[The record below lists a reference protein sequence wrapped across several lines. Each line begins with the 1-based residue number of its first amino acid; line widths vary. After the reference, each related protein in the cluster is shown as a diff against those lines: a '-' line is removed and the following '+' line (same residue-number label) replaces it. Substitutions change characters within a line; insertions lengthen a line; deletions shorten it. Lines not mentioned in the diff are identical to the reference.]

1 MALQYS
7 LGVIKVAEQNAIGRL
22 LCWVALG
29 ATLIVTPW
37 ASYDPINLPKLVV
50 ISTGGFTCLAFV
62 VTQIKKLMGRE
73 FRAPLLIAAA
83 FIVDLILVLI
93 LSGTNF
99 NQEFFG
105 TNGRATGF
113 VAYVALTGLLLAGV
127 ISATGSVLERFSW
140 TLVLAG
146 FLSIIYGLIQLA
158 GLDPVSWINSYSP
171 VIGFFGNPDFQSSFV
186 AFSSVMV
193 FSMLLK
199 KSTTVIAKISGAMY
213 LLAGMFVIF
222 KTGAQQG
229 FLVLVA
235 GITIVFLTYV
245 KFSKAKNLIPPLLV
259 LTAVSV
265 FAIVIGIFNKGP
277 LHLLHKASVIYRGDY
292 WRAGWKM
299 TIQHPLFGIGLDS
312 YGDWYRRARTVAATL
327 RRGPDITSNAAHN
340 VLIDFSSNGGFPL
353 VIIYL
358 VVLVIAIK
366 AALVVIRRS
375 TTFDPIFTGLLAVWV
390 AFQLQSVIS
399 LNQLGLAVWG
409 WIISGL
415 LIGWEITAR
424 SSHDV
429 IPNQKKSNKSRSL
442 DSLLKVSP
450 STSLSF
456 FVGLLIGLLISVGPL
471 IASSKF
477 KSALQA
483 QDPALIAG
491 AVNIFPQE
499 AARSIQIAY
508 LFQQNKMDSKALPI
522 IEKVVRKYPD
532 EYPAWKVMSMLTT
545 ASAQQLAQAKAQMK
559 RLDPHNPEL
568 K

>member
-1 MALQYS
+1 MLQYS

-37 ASYDPINLPKLVV
+37 ASYDPINLPKLAV
-50 ISTGGFTCLAFV
+50 ISTGGFMCLAFV
-62 VTQIKKLMGRE
+62 VTQLKKLKGRE

-83 FIVDLILVLI
+83 FIADLILVLI

-113 VAYVALTGLLLAGV
+113 VAYVALTGLLVAGM
-127 ISATGSVLERFSW
+127 IAATGSVLERFSW

-146 FLSIIYGLIQLA
+146 FLSIIYGLIQTA
-158 GLDPVSWINSYSP
+158 GLDPIAWVNQYSP
-171 VIGFFGNPDFQSSFV
+171 VLGFLGNPDFQSSFV
-186 AFSSVMV
+186 AFALVMV
-193 FSMLLK
+193 FSLLLK
-199 KSTTVIAKISGAMY
+199 KSTTVVTKIAGAIY

-235 GITIVFLTYV
+235 GVAIVFLTYV
-245 KFSKAKNLIPPLLV
+245 KFSKAKKAMPPLL
-259 LTAVSV
+259 LITAVSV

-277 LHLLHKASVIYRGDY
+277 LSLLHKASVIYRGDY

-299 TIQHPLFGIGLDS
+299 TIQHPFFGIGLDS

-358 VVLVIAIK
+358 ALLGITIK
-366 AALVVIRRS
+366 AALAVIRRS
-375 TTFDPIFTGLLAVWV
+375 TTFDPIFTGLFAVWV
-390 AFQLQSVIS
+390 AYQLQSVIS

-415 LIGWEITAR
+415 VIGWEINTR
-424 SSHDV
+424 SSIEV
-429 IPNQKKSNKSRSL
+429 APNQKKSNQLKSKNIE
-442 DSLLKVSP
+442 LKPLP
-450 STSLSF
+450 STTITL
-456 FVGLLIGLLISVGPL
+456 FVGLLIGLLVGIGPL
-471 IASSKF
+471 IASSRF
-477 KSALQA
+477 KSILQT
-483 QDPALIAG
+483 QNPTLIAN
-491 AVNIFPQE
+491 AVYIFPQE

-508 LFQQNKMDSKALPI
+508 LFQQNKMDSKALSI

-545 ASAQQLAQAKAQMK
+545 ASAQQLAEAKAQMK